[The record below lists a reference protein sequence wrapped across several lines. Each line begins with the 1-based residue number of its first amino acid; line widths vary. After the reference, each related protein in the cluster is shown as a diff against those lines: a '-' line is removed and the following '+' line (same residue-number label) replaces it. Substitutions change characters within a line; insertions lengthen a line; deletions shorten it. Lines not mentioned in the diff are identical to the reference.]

1 MLTISSHSSEQ
12 RWKGNS
18 GDISFI
24 FFWLHHMACGTSP
37 TRDRIHA
44 PYSGS
49 TESLPVDPCGSLPL
63 VTFAASVAWSC
74 LFATPWTVASQAP
87 LSMVF
92 SRQVYWSGL
101 PFPPPGHLPYPG
113 IEPVSPAYPALKVGS
128 LSLHH
133 LGKPSGDFH
142 KASNLIYEGSMILSI
157 LMTLILI
164 TSQRCRH
171 LYPYI
176 GSQFQHMN
184 TGGHKHLV
192 HNSVVLELP
201 FNTILAVIFKLLLC
215 LLAIS

>member
-1 MLTISSHSSEQ
+1 
-12 RWKGNS
+12 
-18 GDISFI
+18 
-24 FFWLHHMACGTSP
+24 MACGTSP

-63 VTFAASVAWSC
+63 ATFAASVAWSC

-92 SRQVYWSGL
+92 SRQGYWSGL
-101 PFPPPGHLPYPG
+101 PFLPPGHLTYPG
-113 IEPVSPAYPALKVGS
+113 IEPMSPACIALKVGS

-142 KASNLIYEGSMILSI
+142 KGSNLIYEGSMILSI
-157 LMTLILI
+157 LMTLLN
-164 TSQRCRH
+164 SNHLPKVPPSVSLHCR
-171 LYPYI
+171 
-176 GSQFQHMN
+176 FQHMN

-192 HNSVVLELP
+192 PNSVVLELR
-201 FNTILAVIFKLLLC
+201 FNTILVVIFKLLLC
-215 LLAIS
+215 LLAISELI